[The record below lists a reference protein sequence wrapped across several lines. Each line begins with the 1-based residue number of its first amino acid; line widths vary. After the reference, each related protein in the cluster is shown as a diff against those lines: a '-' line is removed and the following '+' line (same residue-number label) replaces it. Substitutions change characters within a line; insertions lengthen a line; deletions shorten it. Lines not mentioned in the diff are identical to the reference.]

1 MGGAFIW
8 LLAGIALAAILALI
22 GRGFIK
28 TDARTL
34 KGLVRPVGWALAI
47 VVALVLLGTG
57 RLIPAL
63 EALGAAA
70 IFLVRWGSVFAQA
83 RDTLR
88 GMSGTGQDGAGAGQQ
103 GPRDQPPPGRSSAGG
118 MTVEE
123 ARHILGV
130 GPDASEAEIREAHR
144 RLMMKNHPDQ
154 GGTTYL
160 ATKINQAKD
169 VLLRRPA

>member
-1 MGGAFIW
+1 MGGMFIF
-8 LLAGIALAAILALI
+8 LLAGLVLAAILALL

-28 TDARTL
+28 TDPKAL
-34 KGLVRPVGWALAI
+34 KSMVRPAGWALAI

-83 RDTLR
+83 RETLR
-88 GMSGTGQDGAGAGQQ
+88 GGAGGGPHGQD
-103 GPRDQPPPGRSSAGG
+103 RPPPGRASASA
-118 MTVEE
+118 MSADE
-123 ARHILGV
+123 ARHVLGV
-130 GPDASEAEIREAHR
+130 GPEADEAEIREAHR

-154 GGTTYL
+154 GGSTYL

-169 VLLRRPA
+169 VLLQRRA

>member
-1 MGGAFIW
+1 MGGMFIW
-8 LLAGIALAAILALI
+8 LLAGVALAAILALLA
-22 GRGFIK
+22 RGF
-28 TDARTL
+28 L
-34 KGLVRPVGWALAI
+34 KSNPKSLAPLIRRGGWVIAI
-47 VVALVLLGTG
+47 VVAFGLLATG

-83 RDTLR
+83 RETLR
-88 GMSGTGQDGAGAGQQ
+88 GMGNSGGGPSGGQDGT
-103 GPRDQPPPGRSSAGG
+103 RQPPPGQATGSN
-118 MTVEE
+118 MTAEE
-123 ARHILGV
+123 ARHVLDV
-130 GPDASEAEIREAHR
+130 GPDATEAEIREAHR

-169 VLLRRPA
+169 VLLQRRA

>member
-1 MGGAFIW
+1 MGGMFIW
-8 LLAGIALAAILALI
+8 LVAGIVLAAILALL
-22 GRGFIK
+22 GRGFLK
-28 TDARTL
+28 TNPKSLAPLIRR
-34 KGLVRPVGWALAI
+34 GGWVIAI
-47 VVALVLLGTG
+47 VVALGLLATG

-83 RDTLR
+83 RETLR
-88 GMSGTGQDGAGAGQQ
+88 GMGGPSGGQDGT
-103 GPRDQPPPGRSSAGG
+103 REPPPGRATGSN

-123 ARHILGV
+123 ARHVLDV
-130 GPDASEAEIREAHR
+130 GPDATEAEIREAHR

-169 VLLRRPA
+169 VLLQRRA

>member
-1 MGGAFIW
+1 MGGVFIW
-8 LLAGIALAAILALI
+8 LLAGVVLAAILALL

-28 TDARTL
+28 ADPKKL
-34 KGLVRPVGWALAI
+34 KGMVRPAGWAVAI

-83 RDTLR
+83 RETLR
-88 GMSGTGQDGAGAGQQ
+88 GMGGAAGGENGAQ
-103 GPRDQPPPGRSSAGG
+103 GQPPPGRATGSN

-130 GPDASEAEIREAHR
+130 GPEAEVAEIREAHR

-169 VLLRRPA
+169 LLLQRRA

>member
-1 MGGAFIW
+1 MGGMFIW
-8 LLAGIALAAILALI
+8 LLAGVVLAAILALL

-28 TDARTL
+28 ADPKTL
-34 KGLVRPVGWALAI
+34 KSMVRPAGWAVAI

-83 RDTLR
+83 RETLR
-88 GMSGTGQDGAGAGQQ
+88 GMGGSTGGDSGPQ
-103 GPRDQPPPGRSSAGG
+103 GQPPPGRGSGG
-118 MTVEE
+118 AMSVAE
-123 ARHILGV
+123 ACQVLGV
-130 GPDASEAEIREAHR
+130 GPEADEAEIREAHR

-154 GGTTYL
+154 GGSTYL

-169 VLLRRPA
+169 VLLQRRA